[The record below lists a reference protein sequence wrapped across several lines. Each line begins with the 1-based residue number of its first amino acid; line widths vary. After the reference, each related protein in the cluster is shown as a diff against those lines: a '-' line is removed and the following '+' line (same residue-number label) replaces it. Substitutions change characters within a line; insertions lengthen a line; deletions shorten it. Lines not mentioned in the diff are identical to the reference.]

1 MSSTRRRL
9 RMGVR
14 SFVLALLIIGGA
26 MDSALTAGQAP
37 PPPAGP
43 EQGAVE
49 PTGFR
54 QFPGGKVVPDL
65 RAGLPPRVAAA
76 ALRADADRQLPEGL
90 RLRDDGEPFVAPV
103 GGNSLFRFG
112 LEYRGIRLAD
122 GSTYVAIVGRNG
134 KLLSSRFQNIPRA
147 VDATVPT
154 VGASAAV
161 ATATDHARNTL
172 GQSGT
177 LSETAPVLEVW
188 VDAQQQGHLSWSMT
202 VRETRE
208 GTVRAA
214 TQYQVAAID
223 TPVVLSWADVIRY
236 DTIHARVDVW
246 DLSPNLPTVTAPLW
260 NARAILNGALVST
273 DDQGRIV
280 GAANPPGSSLQASL
294 IGPFARI
301 FSGAG
306 ASFTPS
312 ATSAGGDETVLFAA
326 NSEFTLAQTTAFTW
340 VTYTNRWVRSFLPFL
355 NSTSTA
361 LDSMGVFVNENISC
375 NAFSTGGPIHFG
387 RATSQCNNMAT
398 PTILVH
404 EFGHSLH
411 NTLAGGSFDA
421 SFSEGFG
428 DALAA
433 LVTRQPCLGP
443 GAVRGSET
451 CMRDATD
458 VTTWPVSS
466 SDVHEIGRPFA
477 QFVWALASD
486 IGFEAATEIVLGATM
501 AGPSSVPDAVRL
513 SFVADDDD
521 GLLGTCSP
529 HQKALEA
536 AADSRLL
543 PRPQNC
549 RPAGDNQPPTAR
561 DDAFSFTEDDGGR
574 DIDLVGNDT
583 DPDGD
588 QLVVSVVQPGQLG
601 TLDCS
606 PMPCRYVPRRD
617 ANGTESL
624 TYTVVDTFGG
634 EATATVRIQIA
645 PVEDPLSVSGH
656 GNVQGFEDVPAPVFA
671 SVADPDGPAFAM
683 RWFVG
688 AAGSPAPCT
697 FAEPL
702 SASTTLT
709 CTHEGRLP
717 VRRHRHPGR
726 ERTRRGARDR
736 RDRQHA
742 SLRRHHRA
750 GSRGLVRR
758 AGHRRRRGGVR
769 GRANA
774 GPAHLRDQ
782 LGRWNGDCRGSRRWH
797 VHRVSC
803 LCRRVG
809 GRAADRGQRAGRRS
823 RARHGVGLHRDHER
837 RPHLVRA
844 PAGPDV
850 HRGRRRDGRTTAA
863 SGVRVHG
870 RRPQRA
876 ADRTDAVARRELAIP
891 HRRLPLAVAHRRPR
905 DLRRYRVA
913 QRATWL
919 RVRVRG
925 HRQPPAPGARRSTRY
940 ASRRDP

>member
-1 MSSTRRRL
+1 M
-9 RMGVR
+9 
-14 SFVLALLIIGGA
+14 
-26 MDSALTAGQAP
+26 
-37 PPPAGP
+37 
-43 EQGAVE
+43 E

-76 ALRADADRQLPEGL
+76 ALRADADSQLPEGL

-134 KLLSSRFQNIPRA
+134 KLLSSRFQNIPHA

-161 ATATDHARNTL
+161 AAATDHARNTL

-177 LSETAPVLEVW
+177 LSESTPVLEVW
-188 VDAQQQGHLSWSMT
+188 VDAQQQGRLCWLVTLEEASA
-202 VRETRE
+202 

-214 TQYQVAAID
+214 TQYRVAAIE

-280 GAANPPGSSLQASL
+280 GAANPPGSSLHASL

-301 FSGAG
+301 FPGAG

-312 ATSAGGDETVLFAA
+312 VTSAGGDETVVFAA
-326 NSEFTLAQTTAFTW
+326 STEFTLAQTTAFTW

-443 GAVRGSET
+443 GAFRGSET

-561 DDAFSFTEDDGGR
+561 DDAFSFTEDDGGG

-583 DPDGD
+583 DPDED
-588 QLVVSVVQPGQLG
+588 QLVVSVVEPGQLG

-606 PMPCRYVPRRD
+606 SMPCRYVPRRD
-617 ANGTESL
+617 ANGSESL

-645 PVEDPLSVSGH
+645 PVDDPLSVSGH
-656 GNVQGFEDVPAPVFA
+656 RDVQGFEDMPTPVLV

-709 CTHEGRLP
+709 CTHEGAFPFGVIVTQGGNERVEALGIAEIANTRPSVVITAPAAGASFAEQATVDVAAAFEDGPTPGPHTCEINWGDGTATAGAAGVGTCTGSHVYAAGSAGARQIAVSVLDAGLARGTASVSIVITNAAPTSCVRQPGQTCTAAGVGTVGRQLP
-717 VRRHRHPGR
+717 VAFEFTAGVRNARPIGQMLLLDGNWRFLTVAFRSLSLTGDRATFAGTGSLNGRPGYAFESAVTDNRRLLG
-726 ERTRRGARDR
+726 
-736 RDRQHA
+736 
-742 SLRRHHRA
+742 
-750 GSRGLVRR
+750 
-758 AGHRRRRGGVR
+758 RGGVPDTLR
-769 GRANA
+769 VVIRDA
-774 GPAHLRDQ
+774 G
-782 LGRWNGDCRGSRRWH
+782 GT
-797 VHRVSC
+797 V
-803 LCRRVG
+803 
-809 GRAADRGQRAGRRS
+809 
-823 RARHGVGLHRDHER
+823 
-837 RPHLVRA
+837 
-844 PAGPDV
+844 
-850 HRGRRRDGRTTAA
+850 
-863 SGVRVHG
+863 VRVIEG
-870 RRPQRA
+870 
-876 ADRTDAVARRELAIP
+876 DVT
-891 HRRLPLAVAHRRPR
+891 
-905 DLRRYRVA
+905 
-913 QRATWL
+913 
-919 RVRVRG
+919 RG
-925 HRQPPAPGARRSTRY
+925 
-940 ASRRDP
+940 DIVVD

>member
-1 MSSTRRRL
+1 M
-9 RMGVR
+9 
-14 SFVLALLIIGGA
+14 
-26 MDSALTAGQAP
+26 
-37 PPPAGP
+37 
-43 EQGAVE
+43 
-49 PTGFR
+49 
-54 QFPGGKVVPDL
+54 
-65 RAGLPPRVAAA
+65 
-76 ALRADADRQLPEGL
+76 
-90 RLRDDGEPFVAPV
+90 
-103 GGNSLFRFG
+103 
-112 LEYRGIRLAD
+112 
-122 GSTYVAIVGRNG
+122 
-134 KLLSSRFQNIPRA
+134 
-147 VDATVPT
+147 
-154 VGASAAV
+154 
-161 ATATDHARNTL
+161 
-172 GQSGT
+172 
-177 LSETAPVLEVW
+177 
-188 VDAQQQGHLSWSMT
+188 
-202 VRETRE
+202 
-208 GTVRAA
+208 
-214 TQYQVAAID
+214 
-223 TPVVLSWADVIRY
+223 VLSWADVIRY

-246 DLSPNLPTVTAPLW
+246 DLSPNQPTLTAPLW
-260 NARAILNGALVST
+260 NARVVLNGAQVPT
-273 DDQGRIV
+273 DDLGRIV
-280 GAANPPGSSLQASL
+280 GAANPPGSSLHGQPDRPVRPRRSREP
-294 IGPFARI
+294 GRRSRP
-301 FSGAG
+301 
-306 ASFTPS
+306 PS
-312 ATSAGGDETVLFAA
+312 PPPEATRPCVFAA
-326 NSEFTLAQTTAFTW
+326 TTEFTLAQTTAFTW

-361 LDSMGVFVNENISC
+361 LDNMGVFVNENISC

-387 RATSQCNNMAT
+387 RATSQCSNMAT

-443 GAVRGSET
+443 GMFPGSET
-451 CMRDATD
+451 CLRDATD

-466 SDVHEIGRPFA
+466 SDAHEIGRPFA

-606 PMPCRYVPRRD
+606 PMPCRYVPRPD

-634 EATATVRIQIA
+634 EATATVHIQIA

-656 GNVQGFEDVPAPVFA
+656 GDVQGFEDVPAPVFA

-709 CTHEGRLP
+709 CTHEGTFPFGVIVTQGGNERVEALGIAEIANTRP
-717 VRRHRHPGR
+717 SVVITAPAAGASFAEQATVDVAAAFEDGPTPGPHTC
-726 ERTRRGARDR
+726 EINWGDGTATAGAAGVGTCTGS
-736 RDRQHA
+736 HVYA
-742 SLRRHHRA
+742 A
-750 GSRGLVRR
+750 GSAGTRQITVSVLDAGLARGTASVSI
-758 AGHRRRRGGVR
+758 VITS
-769 GRANA
+769 A
-774 GPAHLRDQ
+774 GPT
-782 LGRWNGDCRGSRRWH
+782 
-797 VHRVSC
+797 
-803 LCRRVG
+803 
-809 GRAADRGQRAGRRS
+809 
-823 RARHGVGLHRDHER
+823 
-837 RPHLVRA
+837 LVRA

-863 SGVRVHG
+863 SGVRVHR

-891 HRRLPLAVAHRRPR
+891 HRRHPLAVDRPATGRPSPVPGRSTGDLATRSRPR
-905 DLRRYRVA
+905 SPTTAGSWGAAERPIRFASWSV
-913 QRATWL
+913 T
-919 RVRVRG
+919 
-925 HRQPPAPGARRSTRY
+925 PGEPSCG
-940 ASRRDP
+940 